1 MRGTWTGSPARKA
14 KKKRM
19 KSSQRPTRGVDV
31 DGAVAAEAEAAVNA
45 GNRLESYIN
54 MQIVRVF
61 R

>member
-19 KSSQRPTRGVDV
+19 KSSQRPPRGVDV
-31 DGAVAAEAEAAVNA
+31 DGAVADA
-45 GNRLESYIN
+45 GNRLESYAN
-54 MQIVRVF
+54 MQIVHVF